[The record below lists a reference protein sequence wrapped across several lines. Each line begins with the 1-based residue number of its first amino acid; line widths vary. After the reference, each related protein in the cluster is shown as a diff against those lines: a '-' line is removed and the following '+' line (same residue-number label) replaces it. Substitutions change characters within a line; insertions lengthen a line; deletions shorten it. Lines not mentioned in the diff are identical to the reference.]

1 MRRGTGTRPWVRTA
15 VLAIF
20 ACLLLPA
27 TALAVVAPLQAQG
40 PLSPVLARLA
50 KPQVQALSA
59 VRQAQAIGVAPS
71 GPGSLIH
78 RGDGRVL
85 AYVRFDRGAV
95 AAQPALQ
102 SVGAKVVGAS
112 SRYQT
117 VTAAIAAADLHAVAS
132 VPGVEAVFPVRAPVL
147 HVVNCNGGSVI
158 SEGVTQ
164 LNVEKAREEFPV
176 DGEGL
181 TVGVLSDSF
190 DQATE
195 AATGGKLA
203 ATRQKD
209 EETADLTGPKNTCTG
224 QKEEVNVLRPFE
236 PESLGEE
243 AEAFDEGR
251 AMLQVVHDIA
261 PQAKLA
267 FNSAFNGE
275 PEFAEGI
282 EDLAKT
288 GLGGGNA
295 DVIVDDVSYFEEPFF
310 QDGPVAAAV
319 NKVTKAG
326 VPYLS
331 AAGNDN
337 LFDAEGN
344 EIASWEAPEYRDS
357 GECPGAVRELSSLNP
372 HHCLDFNPG
381 APTDRTFGIKVEPHE
396 VLSVDLQWAEPWFGV
411 ETNLDAFLL
420 DSNGHLVATSTESN
434 AQTHEPVEIVQWANN
449 SPSEKTVQ
457 LVVNRR
463 AGSASPRLKF
473 ILLQNGGGVTG
484 VEYPKSGGGDVVG
497 PSIYGHAAAASAIAV
512 GAVPFND
519 SSEPEFYSSRGPVA
533 HYFGPVEGKNPAET
547 LSAPEEISKPD
558 VAATDCGRTTF
569 FAEETAKGV
578 WRFCGTSEAAPHTAG
593 VAALMLEEEPG
604 ASPAEIR
611 EALIE
616 SGSEVGSFGS
626 CAVGGGLVEA
636 LGAMEAITAGPPFT
650 PAEECEPPESPPG
663 EVFVA
668 PGDWGSEEP
677 VTPPPPTPTP
687 VPPTPQPLPP
697 VTRIVK
703 HPAKTVRTRSRTARV
718 VFRFGA
724 DQAGISFLCKVD
736 GGAFRACSGRFV
748 HRFGLGAHVVRV
760 KAVGSTGLA
769 DSTPAVFRFRVKHV
783 D

>member
-1 MRRGTGTRPWVRTA
+1 MRRGTGTRPWVRAAMLA
-15 VLAIF
+15 VF

-27 TALAVVAPLQAQG
+27 GALAAVLPLKAQG

-50 KPQVQALSA
+50 KPRVQALA
-59 VRQAQAIGVAPS
+59 PAQQAQAVGVAPS
-71 GPGSLIH
+71 GPGSLLR
-78 RGDGRVL
+78 RGDRVL

-95 AAQPALQ
+95 AALPALR
-102 SVGAKVVGAS
+102 GAGARVIDS
-112 SRYQT
+112 NRRYQT
-117 VTAAIAAADLHAVAS
+117 VTAAIPAADLHGVAA

-164 LNVEKAREEFPV
+164 LDVEKAREEFPV
-176 DGEGL
+176 NGEGL

-203 ATRQKD
+203 ATKQKD
-209 EETADLTGPKNTCTG
+209 EETADLTGPKNSCTG
-224 QKEEVNVLRPFE
+224 QKEAVNVLRPD
-236 PESLGEE
+236 EE
-243 AEAFDEGR
+243 GIEAFDEGR

-275 PEFAEGI
+275 LEFAEGI
-282 EDLAKT
+282 EDLAKS

-295 DVIVDDVSYFEEPFF
+295 NVIVDDVGYFEEPFF

-319 NKVTKAG
+319 NEVTKAG
-326 VPYLS
+326 VPYFS

-337 LFDAEGN
+337 LFDAEEN

-357 GECPGAVRELSSLNP
+357 GECPGAVRALSSLNP

-381 APTDRTFGIKVEPHE
+381 APTDRTFGIKVEPGA

-411 ETNLDAFLL
+411 ETDLDAFLL
-420 DSNGHLVATSTESN
+420 SAEGQLLASSTERN
-434 AQTHEPVEIVQWANN
+434 GKTDEPVEILQSANN
-449 SPSEKTVQ
+449 SASVKTVQ
-457 LVVNRR
+457 LVVNRFS
-463 AGSASPRLKF
+463 GSANPRLKF
-473 ILLQNGGGVTG
+473 IFQQNGGGVSG
-484 VEYPKSGGGDVVG
+484 IEYPKSGGGDVVG
-497 PSIYGHAAAASAIAV
+497 PAVYGHAAAASAIAV

-519 SSEPEFYSSRGPVA
+519 SSEPEFYSSRGPVT
-533 HYFGPVEGKNPAET
+533 HYFGPVKGKAPAEA
-547 LSAPEEISKPD
+547 LSSPEAISKPD

-578 WRFCGTSEAAPHTAG
+578 WRFCGTSEAAPHAAG
-593 VAALMLEEEPG
+593 IAALMLEEEAS

-611 EALIE
+611 EALVE
-616 SGSEVGSFGS
+616 SSNAVGLFGP
-626 CAVGGGLVEA
+626 CAVGGGLVDA
-636 LGAMEAITAGPPFT
+636 LGAMGAITTGPPFT
-650 PAEECEPPESPPG
+650 PGEECEPPESPPG

-668 PGDWGSEEP
+668 PGNWGSEEP
-677 VTPPPPTPTP
+677 ITPPPPTPTP
-687 VPPTPQPLPP
+687 PAPTPQPVPP
-697 VTRIVK
+697 VTRFVK
-703 HPAKTVRTRSRTARV
+703 HPPKVVRTHSRTARV

-724 DQAGISFLCKVD
+724 DQVGSSFLCKVD
-736 GGAFRACSGRFV
+736 GGAFRACASSFV
-748 HRFGLGAHVVRV
+748 HRFGLGSHVVRV
-760 KAVGSTGLA
+760 KALSSAGLA
-769 DSTPAVFRFRVKHV
+769 DSTPALFRFRVKRV
-783 D
+783 S